1 MSKKRSHN
9 RPNKERE
16 GKFRHIPAQKPEI
29 DLVDHTRRKILIGS
43 AVAAAL
49 GFIGFGFFRENGF
62 SCKTVDEN
70 TELKS
75 VTNPKSPQYNEWA
88 SGVKLPEINI
98 KNAPISLE
106 EARLG
111 LPQGIGR
118 DVLKSLSQKFQSDK
132 KTLSEKLSGIMDVK
146 QRQALI
152 RKFFE
157 NLVNDNMNYLL
168 ILRPKMTN
176 DPEEVIR
183 ALNRL
188 LMHENSWIESNYGSI
203 PESRRFAVYNIE
215 GVKKSSIKIGDRT
228 IDLPILFLHNQEDLL
243 ENMDDSE
250 SVLMGQYFNDDE
262 YLVINK
268 DGLLRLMKEQTR
280 EISQLN
286 QEAAQRIESIA
297 PEEKYSQLQKSTI
310 YHEVAH
316 VALQKIYGINH
327 KESLIEMNG
336 LIDMDGYSVGRDLK
350 ITDTE
355 LHELAANGYGIMNSG
370 KMAKGTLIYLLN
382 SPYPS
387 YRLAKEICIKELQ
400 RIMGPGIHDTRALKL
415 FIIDADDQ
423 ALHRIG
429 ERMAKLA
436 IHLARKGQI

>member
-1 MSKKRSHN
+1 MSKKNRHN
-9 RPNKERE
+9 QPNKERE
-16 GKFRHIPAQKPEI
+16 SKFQHIQVHKPEI

-43 AVAAAL
+43 AATVVL
-49 GFIGFGFFRENGF
+49 GSIGYGIFHKNRFSSESIGENRPQKPA
-62 SCKTVDEN
+62 S
-70 TELKS
+70 
-75 VTNPKSPQYNEWA
+75 NPKIPQYNEWA
-88 SGVKLPEINI
+88 PRIKLPEINI
-98 KNAPISLE
+98 KDTPISLE
-106 EARLG
+106 EAGLG
-111 LPQGIGR
+111 LPQGIDR
-118 DVLKSLSQKFQSDK
+118 ETLKALFRKFQSDK
-132 KTLSEKLSGIMDVK
+132 KTLIEKLSGVKDFK
-146 QRQALI
+146 QRQTLI

-157 NLVNDNMNYLL
+157 SLVSDYLNYLH
-168 ILRPKMTN
+168 ILRPKITSN
-176 DPEEVIR
+176 PEEVIR
-183 ALNRL
+183 TLNRL
-188 LMHENSWIESNYGSI
+188 LMHENSWIESNHGSI
-203 PESRRFAVYNIE
+203 PESRRFAFYNVE

-243 ENMDDSE
+243 ENLNDRDSIM
-250 SVLMGQYFNDDE
+250 MGQYFNDYD

-297 PEEKYSQLQKSTI
+297 SEEKYSQLQKSTV

-316 VALQKIYGINH
+316 VALQKIFGIKH
-327 KESLIEMNG
+327 EDSLIEMNG

-370 KMAKGTLIYLLN
+370 KMAKASLIYLLN

-415 FIIDADDQ
+415 FIIDTDDQ
-423 ALHRIG
+423 VLHRIG

-436 IHLARKGQI
+436 IYLVRKD